1 METVLTL
8 LASLARWALE
18 IYEWIIIVAILLTWV
33 APDPS
38 NPIVMFLNRMTVP
51 LWNRLARVLPG
62 ALRLFS
68 AYVSLLLVWFLKVF
82 LPGVLG
88 SLALLAG
95 GAIAA
100 GAVPVQAG
108 GYFLLGIGIVV
119 QSFLR
124 FLLILLLVWFFLT
137 LVNPSLNNPIVRTLA
152 FLLDPF
158 IAPIQKRLPR
168 MRVDLSP
175 LIAAA
180 ACLALDLLAV
190 SLLINAA
197 LRLTSAGLAIPRAAI
212 TL

>member
-1 METVLTL
+1 METVLNL
-8 LASLARWALE
+8 LASLSRWALE
-18 IYEWIIIVAILLTWV
+18 IYEWIIIIAILLTWV

-38 NPIVMFLNRMTVP
+38 NPIMMFLNRMTVP

-62 ALRLFS
+62 PLRLFS
-68 AYVSLLLVWFLKVF
+68 AYVSLLLVWFLKVVV
-82 LPGVLG
+82 PGVLG

-95 GAIAA
+95 GSIAA
-100 GAVPVQAG
+100 GAVPVQAS
-108 GYFLLGIGIVV
+108 GYFLLGIAIVL

-152 FLLDPF
+152 YLLDPF
-158 IAPIQKRLPR
+158 ISPIQKRLPR
-168 MRVDLSP
+168 MRFDLSP

-190 SLLINAA
+190 SMLINAA
-197 LRLTSAGLAIPRAAI
+197 LRLTNAGLALPRAAI